1 MINSSINLSFLSI
14 FSMLSFFIFLI
25 IQKNFNKKNNA
36 LLDND
41 FKKPQAFHNYA
52 VPRSGGLAALVSL
65 VLFFVLYY
73 FFFDKTFLDY
83 LVISVSI
90 FVVGFLDDV
99 KFNISA
105 SIRLMLMI
113 LVILFSVIF
122 FSIQLE
128 SLDLNFIE
136 KLLSNSFLNIVFIS
150 LCFLFII
157 NGSNLIDGFNGL
169 ITIHLLIINFI
180 LLIINMNSLNNEL
193 IIFISAQVIV
203 LLSFLMF
210 NFPKAKMFLGDG
222 GSYMFGTLTAMNVIK
237 TNNFNPEISS
247 FFFCVLLFYLFFEVF
262 FSFFRKIFLKKSP
275 LKPDSYHLHMLTF
288 KWLKNLRKFQDRN
301 YLNSLVLNTIYLLAI
316 LPAIYFKNNG
326 IFCRYWFFAL
336 LVSYIFFYSRLYSFA
351 KK

>member
-52 VPRSGGLAALVSL
+52 VPRSGGLAALASL

-73 FFFDKTFLDY
+73 FFFEKTFLDY

-90 FVVGFLDDV
+90 FVVGFLDDM

-136 KLLSNSFLNIVFIS
+136 KLLSNSFFNIVFIL

-193 IIFISAQVIV
+193 IIFISAQVII

-262 FSFFRKIFLKKSP
+262 FSFFRKLLQKKSP
-275 LKPDSYHLHMLTF
+275 FLPDQNHFHMLMY
-288 KWLKNLRKFQDRN
+288 K
-301 YLNSLVLNTIYLLAI
+301 YLQKKSTSLNNNSLTSLFLNTGYLTLI
-316 LPAIYFKNNG
+316 LPG
-326 IFCRYWFFAL
+326 I
-336 LVSYIFFYSRLYSFA
+336 
-351 KK
+351 